1 MPIPAPQFQMQ
12 VFRYNATGR
21 VLIDESET
29 GVLSISAS
37 QLRSLFNE
45 DTEILRI
52 MCNVSNEFGSDNMTT
67 DIRVCGMSFK
77 LQYFVLFK
85 SYI

>member
-12 VFRYNATGR
+12 VFSYNATGR
-21 VLIDESET
+21 VLIDESKT

-37 QLRSLFNE
+37 ELRILFAE
-45 DTEILRI
+45 GTEILRI
-52 MCNVSNEFGSDNMTT
+52 MCIVSNKFGSDNMTT

-85 SYI
+85 NYI